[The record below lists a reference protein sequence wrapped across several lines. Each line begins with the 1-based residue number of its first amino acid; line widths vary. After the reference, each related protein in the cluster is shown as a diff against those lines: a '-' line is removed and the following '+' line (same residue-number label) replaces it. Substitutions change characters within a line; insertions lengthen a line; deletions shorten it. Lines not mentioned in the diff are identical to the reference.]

1 MAGMAGRR
9 IALLVATDGYVDPG
23 LNQLRSPARGADEL
37 AALLKDEAVGRFDFV
52 RTLTNRPKEE
62 IEREIEALLSHR
74 APGDL
79 VLLYLACHGIRND
92 TDRLFFA
99 TIGTDLNRPHTTA
112 VRADLIHQ
120 LLDECEARTKIVLLD
135 CCYSGLFHRAT
146 PMSPAPVDVEAA
158 LVGRGTFVITA
169 STALEYAYEGEQLT
183 MDNARP
189 VSRFTAA
196 LNEGLGTGYAD
207 LDRDGVIT
215 PDELYTYVH
224 DAVANQSG
232 PEQTPTKSGQ
242 YEGHVAIAYA
252 APADPVTG
260 LPRQSAKR
268 DQLVLGSLLPPPVDT
283 PDRGFICDAWE
294 GASRLLVPIGRTPAA
309 SGGDLA
315 CLDLSSR
322 SGNVAVIGR
331 LGSGKTTLL
340 RSLTMSL
347 TLTHTPREAEFYLL
361 EGAVNRL
368 GVLRSMPH
376 VKELAAAHEHEAV
389 GRVLAAV
396 RDAVATRRALFRDL
410 DIDSVEEFRE
420 LRAAGRLP
428 HDGGSDVFLV
438 VDGWLDFDWEMT
450 GFAQEVHR
458 IINAGLNYGVHL
470 IASARRWS
478 DFGPSLL
485 GLLGTRVELPL
496 DDPAESQIDTVLSGG
511 LGIGWG
517 LSHRRRFQV
526 AVPQLEEVDGAAEAR
541 RSLAETVRRM
551 RDHWLGVPPDSAAAP
566 RTDIPF
572 TELYGIEDAE
582 AFDADTAWAPRT
594 PGDRLRVPIGV
605 GEDGR
610 PVLLDLKDSLQGGD
624 GPHGICVGATG
635 SGKSELLRTL
645 VLGLAVTHSPR
656 TLNFVLADFRGRATF
671 AGLERL
677 PHLSAFITGLSED
690 PALVERMSD
699 ALDGELRRRQELLR
713 GAGNYADAAAYE
725 RARAEGAPLAPLP
738 SLLVV
743 IDEVSELLAV
753 RPHFIEVLV
762 MTARIGR
769 FLGVHLLL
777 ASHRFDDGML
787 RGLDVYLSYRI
798 GLRALSSADSRRV
811 IGAPDAYHLPPLPGS
826 GYLRHRDD
834 RTVRFRAAYVSAP
847 PGRVSLPGLPEAPVT
862 AEPESKPVSKP
873 EPEPEPEPVSEP
885 VSEADTEVG
894 PGAGPPAIPQPGSAG
909 QPPQEIPVG
918 AAPGQGPGG
927 RASVPPQGSGD
938 TVSSGSRMPVPGHR
952 PGAGP
957 AGDPVGA
964 PAGAGIGAGI
974 IAAGSIAAAHIG
986 ALIDA
991 DTSAGTPG
999 GHPGSAAP
1007 GAPADPGAL
1016 GDSLL
1021 DVLVRRTAGQ
1031 GPPAHQVWLSPLG
1044 DPVAL
1049 DTLLPPLES
1058 TPERGLHPPD
1068 YAASGR
1074 LRVPVGLVD
1083 RPDRQ
1088 RREPLVLDFPGTGGS
1103 GLIVGAP
1110 QSGKST
1116 LLRTVVLSLA
1126 LTHTP
1131 AEVQF
1136 YCLDFGG
1143 GGLQQLAG
1151 LPHTGGVTGR
1161 LEPDRVR
1168 RTVAELTGILEQ
1180 REAFFAAEN
1189 IESMAVYRRGRAEGQ
1204 WPGHL
1209 WGDVFLVVDGWAGFK
1224 ADHEELEDAVA
1235 DLGSRGRDCG
1245 IHLLLTAVRY
1255 PEVRPLL
1262 RRLLGTRVELRLSDP
1277 MESEISRKAAQDVP
1291 VGVPGRGL
1299 ASGTF
1304 HFLAAVPKLDALSAP
1319 DTGLAEATAQLV
1331 AAVRRQ
1337 WPGPSAPPVRV
1348 LPVLLPES
1356 SLPAE
1361 SGRSDGEILLG
1372 LDETTLQPFGIDFET
1387 DPWLVV
1393 FGESESGKSSL
1404 LRLLAHRIA
1413 ERYTP
1418 AQAQLFVV
1426 DYRRSLLGE
1435 LPPEHVVQY
1444 VPAAGLQPHVAALT
1458 DLARRR
1464 LPTHDVTPDQL
1475 RNRSWYSGPDL
1486 FLLVDDYEL
1495 VATGSGNPLLPLL
1508 EHLPFARDV
1517 GLRLVLCRSSAGA
1530 SRAVY
1535 EPLLNHLREQGTPA
1549 LMLSG
1554 DRSEGPLFGSVP
1566 LSRQPPGRG
1575 TLTGRRGRPRQVQ
1588 LAYRPVRKG

>member
-252 APADPVTG
+252 APADPATG
-260 LPRQSAKR
+260 LPRQSVKR
-268 DQLVLGSLLPPPVDT
+268 EQLMLGSLLPPPVDT

-309 SGGDLA
+309 SGGDLT

-347 TLTHTPREAEFYLL
+347 TLTHTPHEAEFYLL

-389 GRVLAAV
+389 GRVLTAV
-396 RDAVATRRALFRDL
+396 KDAVATRRALFRDL
-410 DIDSVEEFRE
+410 GIDSVEEFRE

-438 VDGWLDFDWEMT
+438 VDGWLDFDWEMAD
-450 GFAQEVHR
+450 FAQEVHR
-458 IINAGLNYGVHL
+458 ITNAGLNYGVHL

-478 DFGPSLL
+478 DFGPTLL

-526 AVPQLEEVDGAAEAR
+526 AVPHLEEVSGAAEAR
-541 RSLAETVRRM
+541 RSLAETIRRM
-551 RDHWLGVPPDSAAAP
+551 RERWLGVQPGSAAPP

-572 TELYGIEDAE
+572 TELYGIEDA
-582 AFDADTAWAPRT
+582 ASFDTDAAWSPRT
-594 PGDRLRVPIGV
+594 PEDRLRVPIGV

-610 PVLLDLKDSLQGGD
+610 PALLDLKDALQGGD
-624 GPHGICVGATG
+624 GPHGLCIGATG

-656 TLNFVLADFRGRATF
+656 ALNFVLADFKGRATF
-671 AGLERL
+671 AGTERL
-677 PHLSAFITGLSED
+677 PHLSALITGLSED
-690 PALVERMSD
+690 PALVDRMSE
-699 ALDGELRRRQELLR
+699 ALGGELQRRQELLKS
-713 GAGNYADAAAYE
+713 AGYSSAAVYE
-725 RARAEGAPLAPLP
+725 EARAAGAPLAPLP

-743 IDEVSELLAV
+743 VDEFSELLSV
-753 RPHFIEVLV
+753 RPDFLDLLV
-762 MTARIGR
+762 MIARVGGS
-769 FLGVHLLL
+769 LGVHLLL
-777 ASHRFDDGML
+777 ASHRVGDGTL
-787 RGLDVYLSYRI
+787 RGLDTYLSYRI
-798 GLRALSSADSRRV
+798 GLRTFSATDSRRV
-811 IGAPDAYHLPPLPGS
+811 IGAPDAYHLPPMPGS
-826 GYLRHRDD
+826 GYLRHRDG

-847 PGRVSLPGLPEAPVT
+847 QDRISLPELPELPEVPEAPVT
-862 AEPESKPVSKP
+862 AVPAQP
-873 EPEPEPEPVSEP
+873 EPEE
-885 VSEADTEVG
+885 EADTEVVF
-894 PGAGPPAIPQPGSAG
+894 GAGPPVIPQPGSAW

-927 RASVPPQGSGD
+927 TAVVPPQESGED
-938 TVSSGSRMPVPGHR
+938 ASSGSRVPVPDHR
-952 PGAGP
+952 PDAGP

-964 PAGAGIGAGI
+964 PAGAAIGAGI
-974 IAAGSIAAAHIG
+974 IAAGTTASAPTG
-986 ALIDA
+986 AMTRTDA
-991 DTSAGTPG
+991 DTPAGTPG
-999 GHPGSAAP
+999 GHPGSGAP
-1007 GAPADPGAL
+1007 GAPGAF

-1031 GPPAHQVWLSPLG
+1031 GPPAHQVWLPPLG
-1044 DPVAL
+1044 DPVSL
-1049 DTLLPPLES
+1049 DVLLPQLET
-1058 TPERGLHPPD
+1058 TPERGLHPPR
-1068 YAASGR
+1068 YAALGR

-1083 RPDRQ
+1083 RPDQQ
-1088 RREPLVLDFPGTGGS
+1088 RREPLVLDFSGTGGN

-1136 YCLDFGG
+1136 YGLDFGG
-1143 GGLQQLAG
+1143 GGLQQLGG
-1151 LPHTGGVTGR
+1151 LPHTGGVAGR

-1168 RTVAELTGILEQ
+1168 RTVAEVTGILEQ

-1189 IESMAVYRRGRAEGQ
+1189 IESMAAYRQDRARGRRPDQ
-1204 WPGHL
+1204 P
-1209 WGDVFLVVDGWAGFK
+1209 WGDVFLIVDGWAGFK
-1224 ADHEELEDAVA
+1224 TDYEELEGALA
-1235 DLGSRGRDCG
+1235 DLAARGPAFG

-1255 PEVRPLL
+1255 AEVRPAL
-1262 RRLLGTRVELRLSDP
+1262 RDLLGTRVELRLSDP
-1277 MESEISRKAAQDVP
+1277 VESEISRKAAQGVP
-1291 VGVPGRGL
+1291 IGVPGRGL
-1299 ASGTF
+1299 TSDTF
-1304 HFLAAVPKLDALSAP
+1304 HFLAAVPRLSDLSPP
-1319 DTGLAEATAQLV
+1319 DTGLAEATARLV
-1331 AAVRRQ
+1331 TAVRLQ

-1348 LPVLLPES
+1348 LPVLLPDS
-1356 SLPAE
+1356 SLPTG
-1361 SGRSDGEILLG
+1361 SGRSGGEILLG

-1404 LRLLAHRIA
+1404 LRLLANRIA

-1418 AQAQLFVV
+1418 AEAQLFVV

-1444 VPAAGLQPHVAALT
+1444 VPSTGLQPHVAALA

-1464 LPTHDVTPDQL
+1464 LPTANVTPDEL

-1486 FLLVDDYEL
+1486 FLLVDDYDL
-1495 VATGSGNPLLPLL
+1495 VATGSGNPLHPLL

-1530 SRAVY
+1530 SRALY
-1535 EPLLNHLREQGTPA
+1535 EPLLQYLRDQGAPA

-1554 DRSEGPLFGSVP
+1554 DRSEGALFGSVR

-1588 LAYRPVRKG
+1588 LAYRQPREG

>member
-158 LVGRGTFVITA
+158 LAGRGTFVITA

-252 APADPVTG
+252 APADPATG

-268 DQLVLGSLLPPPVDT
+268 DQLMLGSLLPPPVDT

-309 SGGDLA
+309 SGGDLT

-347 TLTHTPREAEFYLL
+347 TLTHTPHEAEFYLL

-368 GVLRSMPH
+368 GVLRSVPH

-389 GRVLAAV
+389 DRVLTAV
-396 RDAVATRRALFRDL
+396 KDAVATRRALFRDL
-410 DIDSVEEFRE
+410 GIDSVEEFRE

-438 VDGWLDFDWEMT
+438 VDGWLDFDWEMAD
-450 GFAQEVHR
+450 FAQEVHR
-458 IINAGLNYGVHL
+458 ITNAGLNYGVHL

-526 AVPQLEEVDGAAEAR
+526 AVPHLEEVSGAAEAR
-541 RSLAETVRRM
+541 RSLAETIRRM
-551 RDHWLGVPPDSAAAP
+551 RERWLGVPPGSAAPP

-582 AFDADTAWAPRT
+582 AFDADAAWSPRT
-594 PGDRLRVPIGV
+594 PQDRLRVPIGV

-610 PVLLDLKDSLQGGD
+610 PVLLDLKEPAQGGA
-624 GPHGICVGATG
+624 GPHGLCIGATG

-656 TLNFVLADFRGRATF
+656 TLNFVLADFKGRATF
-671 AGLERL
+671 AGTERL
-677 PHLSAFITGLSED
+677 PHLSALITGLSED
-690 PALVERMSD
+690 PALVDRMSD
-699 ALDGELRRRQELLR
+699 ALGGELRRRQELLQS
-713 GAGNYADAAAYE
+713 AGNYSSATAYE
-725 RARAEGAPLAPLP
+725 EARAAGAPLAPLP

-743 IDEVSELLAV
+743 VDEFSELLSV
-753 RPHFIEVLV
+753 RPDFLELLV
-762 MTARIGR
+762 MIARVGR
-769 FLGVHLLL
+769 SLGVHLLL
-777 ASHRFDDGML
+777 ASHRLDDGKL
-787 RGLDVYLSYRI
+787 RGLDTYLSYRI
-798 GLRALSSADSRRV
+798 GLRTFSSAESRQV
-811 IGAPDAYHLPPLPGS
+811 IGVPDAYHLPPLPGS
-826 GYLRHRDD
+826 GYLRYGDD

-847 PGRVSLPGLPEAPVT
+847 QARIALPELPELPEAPVT
-862 AEPESKPVSKP
+862 AVPAQP
-873 EPEPEPEPVSEP
+873 EPEEEADT
-885 VSEADTEVG
+885 EADTEVVF
-894 PGAGPPAIPQPGSAG
+894 GAGPPGVPQPGSAW
-909 QPPQEIPVG
+909 QPPQEVPVG

-927 RASVPPQGSGD
+927 PASVPPQESGAD
-938 TVSSGSRMPVPGHR
+938 GSSGARVPVPDHR
-952 PGAGP
+952 PAAGSANGAGP
-957 AGDPVGA
+957 GSATGV
-964 PAGAGIGAGI
+964 PAGA
-974 IAAGSIAAAHIG
+974 SS
-986 ALIDA
+986 
-991 DTSAGTPG
+991 TGT
-999 GHPGSAAP
+999 GSAAP
-1007 GAPADPGAL
+1007 AAFS
-1016 GDSLL
+1016 DSLL

-1031 GPPAHQVWLSPLG
+1031 GPPAHQVWLPPLG
-1044 DPVAL
+1044 DPVSL
-1049 DTLLPPLES
+1049 DVLLPQLET
-1058 TPERGLHPPD
+1058 TPARGLHPPR
-1068 YAASGR
+1068 YAALGR
-1074 LRVPVGLVD
+1074 RRVPVGLVD
-1083 RPDRQ
+1083 RPDQQ
-1088 RREPLVLDFPGTGGS
+1088 RREPLVLDFSGTGGN

-1116 LLRTVVLSLA
+1116 LLRTVALSLA

-1131 AEVQF
+1131 VEVQF

-1143 GGLQQLAG
+1143 GGLQQLGG
-1151 LPHTGGVTGR
+1151 LPHTGGVAGR
-1161 LEPDRVR
+1161 LEPDHVR

-1180 REAFFAAEN
+1180 REAFFAAED
-1189 IESMAVYRRGRAEGQ
+1189 IESMAAYRRDRAEGR
-1204 WPGHL
+1204 WPDHP
-1209 WGDVFLVVDGWAGFK
+1209 WGDVFLIVDGWAGFK
-1224 ADHEELEDAVA
+1224 ADYEELEGALVE
-1235 DLGSRGRDCG
+1235 LGARGPAFG

-1255 PEVRPLL
+1255 AEVRPAL
-1262 RRLLGTRVELRLSDP
+1262 RDRLGTRVELRLSDP
-1277 MESEISRKAAQDVP
+1277 SESEISRKAAQDVP
-1291 VGVPGRGL
+1291 IGVPGRGL
-1299 ASGTF
+1299 TSDAF
-1304 HFLAAVPKLDALSAP
+1304 HFLAAVPMLSDLSPP
-1319 DTGLAEATAQLV
+1319 DTGLAEATAHLV
-1331 AAVRRQ
+1331 AAVRLQ
-1337 WPGPSAPPVRV
+1337 WPGPPAPHVRV
-1348 LPVLLPES
+1348 LPALLPDS

-1361 SGRSDGEILLG
+1361 SGRSGGEILLG
-1372 LDETTLQPFGIDFET
+1372 LDETTLRPFGIDFET

-1393 FGESESGKSSL
+1393 VGEPGSGKSSL
-1404 LRLLAHRIA
+1404 LRLLANRIA

-1444 VPAAGLQPHVAALT
+1444 VPSTGLQPHVAALT

-1464 LPTHDVTPDQL
+1464 LPTTDVTPDQL
-1475 RNRSWYSGPDL
+1475 RDRSWYSGPDL
-1486 FLLVDDYEL
+1486 FLLVDDYDL
-1495 VATGSGNPLLPLL
+1495 VATASGNPLLPLL

-1530 SRAVY
+1530 GRALY
-1535 EPLLNHLREQGTPA
+1535 EPLLQYLREQGAPA
-1549 LMLSG
+1549 LLLSG
-1554 DRSEGPLFGSVP
+1554 DRSEGPLFGPVP

-1575 TLTGRRGRPRQVQ
+1575 TLTGARGLRRRARQVQ
-1588 LAYRPVRKG
+1588 LAYRRPREG